1 MTAVIKIKRSEV
13 SGNPAVLGAGELAY
27 SGLADNGSNGGDR
40 LYIGMGTETAG
51 NAVNRIVI
59 GGKFFTD
66 QITAATS
73 ANTAGTI
80 VRRDAS
86 GNISVGTITGTISG
100 NASTATKWLTARDL
114 SLTGDATAT
123 LSSVDGSAAV
133 SAAITLATV
142 NSNVG
147 SFGSATTIPVVTVN
161 AKGLVTS
168 VSTASI
174 STTLN
179 VAGSSGTGTIALATD
194 TLTIAGGTGVTSAYN
209 NTTKTTTLSIG
220 QAVSTTSDVTFNNV
234 TVNGTLSSDDITAA
248 NISVAGNAT
257 ITGNLTV
264 QGTTT
269 TINSTAVAITD
280 VNLTLA
286 KDATTAAEANG
297 AGLTVVGP
305 TTSATLTYTSADDR
319 WNFNKGLNVAD
330 IYGALTGN
338 ASTATTLQTAR
349 NINGVSFNGSADITI
364 TANTTNALTI
374 GDGLSGTSY
383 NGSAGVTIAADAT
396 IARRADAHFIGT
408 TSVALNRAS
417 ANLALTGILSVTL
430 PGATSGSVQIV
441 PAAVAGT
448 GTVIT
453 LPATTGT
460 VITSGDSAT
469 VTNTMLAGSIANTK
483 LANSSVTI
491 GSTAIALGA
500 SSTTLA
506 GLTSVAA
513 TTFTGALSGNAST
526 ATTLATARSITA
538 TGDAGW
544 TVSFNG
550 SANVTAA
557 LTLATV
563 NSNVGAFGS
572 GTSVPTVTVN
582 AKGLVTAVSTT
593 AIPTATTSVNG
604 LASFDTNNFSVT
616 AGLVAITKVDGGTY

>member
-1 MTAVIKIKRSEV
+1 MTAVIKIKRSDV

-51 NAVNRIVI
+51 NAVNRVVI

-73 ANTAGTI
+73 ANTANTI

-86 GNISVGTITGTISG
+86 GNISVGTITGTING
-100 NASTATKWLTARDL
+100 NAATATKWATARDL

-123 LSSVDGSAAV
+123 LSSVDGS
-133 SAAITLATV
+133 SNISTAITLATV

-147 SFGSATTIPVVTVN
+147 SFGSTTTIPVVTVN
-161 AKGLVTS
+161 AKGLVTA
-168 VSTASI
+168 VTTAAI

-194 TLTIAGGTGVTSAYN
+194 TLTIAGGTGVSSAYN

-220 QAVSTTSDVTFNNV
+220 QAVGTTSDVTFNNV
-234 TVNGTLSSDDITAA
+234 TVNGSLNSDDITAA

-269 TINSTAVAITD
+269 TINSTAVAISD

-286 KDATTAAEANG
+286 KDATTATAANG
-297 AGLTVVGP
+297 AGLTVSGP
-305 TTSATLTYTSADDR
+305 TTPATFTYTSADDR
-319 WNFNKGLNVAD
+319 WNLNKNLNVTTVF
-330 IYGALTGN
+330 GALSGN
-338 ASTATTLQTAR
+338 ATTATTLQTAR
-349 NINGVSFNGSADITI
+349 TINGVSFDGSANII
-364 TANTTNALTI
+364 IAGNTTNALTI
-374 GDGLSGTSY
+374 GDGLSGTSF
-383 NGSAGVTIAADAT
+383 NGSSAVTIAADAT
-396 IARRADAHFIGT
+396 IARRADTHFIGT

-417 ANLALTGILSVTL
+417 ANLALTGISSVTL
-430 PGATSGSVQIV
+430 PGATSGSVQII

-448 GTVIT
+448 GTVLT

-460 VITSGDSAT
+460 VVTTGDTGT
-469 VTNTMLAGSIANTK
+469 VTNTMLAGSIANAK
-483 LANSSVTI
+483 LVNSSVTV
-491 GSTAIALGA
+491 GTTTIALGA

-506 GLTSVAA
+506 GLTSVSS
-513 TTFTGALSGNAST
+513 TSFTGALSGNATT
-526 ATTLATARSITA
+526 ASALATARSITA
-538 TGDAGW
+538 TGDASW
-544 TVSFNG
+544 TVSFDG
-550 SANVTAA
+550 SAAVSAA

-563 NSNVGAFGS
+563 NSNTGAFGN
-572 GTSVPTVTVN
+572 GTTVPTITVN
-582 AKGLVTAVSTT
+582 GKGLVTAVSTT
-593 AIPTATTSVNG
+593 AIPTASTSTNG
-604 LASFDTNNFSVT
+604 LARFDSTEFSVT
-616 AGLVAITKVDGGTY
+616 GGLVSIIQVDGGTY